1 MPPFR
6 LEAERH
12 GAVTSTND
20 LVRAAAEAGAAA
32 GLCIVA
38 ERQTAGRGRHG
49 RTWQSPSGNLYA
61 SLLLRP
67 ERPLAEMASLSL
79 VVAVTLAEA
88 IEALGCPIR
97 PEVKWPN
104 DVLLGGAEVAGIL
117 LEAASADRGRCD
129 WLIVGIGVN
138 VRTSPAG
145 GVGYPATDLLAAGLP
160 DVQPASLLTELLPR
174 LERDVGSWLRQG
186 FPPFR
191 DAWLARARG
200 LEQPIEL
207 RLGDRLAN
215 GVLAG
220 IDAHGAVLVRTAS
233 GKLERFAAGEL
244 VVVTD
249 RMG

>member
-6 LEAERH
+6 LEVERH

-49 RTWQSPSGNLYA
+49 RSWQSPSGNLYA

-104 DVLLGGAEVAGIL
+104 DVLLGGAKVAGIL
-117 LEAASADRGRCD
+117 LEAASADRSRCD

-160 DVQPASLLTELLPR
+160 DVQPANLLTELLPR
-174 LERDVGSWLRQG
+174 LERDAGSWLGQG

-207 RLGDRLAN
+207 RLGDRLVR

-220 IDAHGAVLVRTAS
+220 IDAQGAVLVRAAP

-244 VVVTD
+244 VVVAD
-249 RMG
+249 KMG